1 MSAAREPGVVVDTM
15 VISWLLDGRPKDLAG
30 QFRELIGT
38 APMVLAF
45 QTLME
50 LRYGALRAAW
60 GELRRRRLEHR
71 VSQLTIVQPD
81 DATITECAEL
91 RHRCR
96 LAGHALA
103 DKLHDG
109 DRWIAATAIRLGL
122 ALVSDDKLFVG
133 APGLQLR
140 RLGRGQ

>member
-15 VISWLLDGRPKDLAG
+15 VISWLLDDRPKDLAD
-30 QFRELIGT
+30 QYRELIGT
-38 APMVLAF
+38 APMLLAF

-50 LRYGALRAAW
+50 LRYGALRAGW
-60 GELRRRRLEHR
+60 GELRRRRLEDR
-71 VSQLTIVQPD
+71 VGRLTVVQAD
-81 DATITECAEL
+81 DATVTGCAEL
-91 RHRCR
+91 RQGCR
-96 LAGHALA
+96 LAGHARA

-122 ALVSDDKLFVG
+122 ALVSDDKHFVG

-140 RLGRGQ
+140 RLGQVQ